1 MKSLFGLLI
10 TLLLSNFIYSQEK
23 NDWEIVK
30 KPIKNDSII
39 IGSNASNNDIKN
51 ILKNKNYNSK
61 IFVSIDNKFYSSDT
75 LSKIKNLDD
84 YEMDVINIPEKIT
97 KDIRS
102 ILVLKKV
109 VK

>member
-1 MKSLFGLLI
+1 MKTFFILM
-10 TLLLSNFIYSQEK
+10 TLLLSKGIYSQEK
-23 NDWEIVK
+23 NDWKIVK
-30 KPIKNDSII
+30 KPIKPDSVI

-51 ILKNKNYNSK
+51 ILKYKNYNSK
-61 IFVSIDNKFYSSDT
+61 IFVSIGNKFYSSDT
-75 LSKIKNLDD
+75 LSKMKNLDD
-84 YEMDVINIPEKIT
+84 YEMDVITIPEKIT